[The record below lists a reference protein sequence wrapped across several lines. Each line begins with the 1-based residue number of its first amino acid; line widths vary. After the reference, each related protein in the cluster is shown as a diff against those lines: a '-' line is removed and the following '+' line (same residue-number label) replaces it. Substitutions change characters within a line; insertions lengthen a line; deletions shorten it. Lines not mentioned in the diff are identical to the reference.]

1 MLETLA
7 EGCAKK
13 MMKQAEAAKKC
24 TDPVPPKVKIML
36 TVALATAE
44 SNTTARV
51 TFTNVARTTAEVTP
65 DASKPQFKFIV
76 DLTQLSCPSCSCEEP
91 LLTDWPCNHIFL
103 AAYKSGV
110 LDFSALLCSH
120 DKTPEWQ
127 EMYSFFDDHPTPYP
141 STAVVYSNEET
152 DLHLA
157 AYVPKPS
164 GRPSKARMKSRLEM
178 QRRAGNGGFGASQ
191 QSAQGGSQAGPSS
204 AATPLSAQPPQR
216 TGTAQRCRKCG
227 QLRRGHTCTG

>member
-1 MLETLA
+1 VVWRLHA
-7 EGCAKK
+7 
-13 MMKQAEAAKKC
+13 
-24 TDPVPPKVKIML
+24 I
-36 TVALATAE
+36 
-44 SNTTARV
+44 
-51 TFTNVARTTAEVTP
+51 
-65 DASKPQFKFIV
+65 
-76 DLTQLSCPSCSCEEP
+76 
-91 LLTDWPCNHIFL
+91 TDWPCNHIFL